1 MKTKFLIII
10 ILLVNNIFCNVT
22 DEKITNPVIAMGLS
36 AVVPGGGQI
45 YNGDWKKG
53 LIFLGLELISFNQMN
68 KYNKSAKSYVR
79 DYENYADE
87 YWNVEK
93 WLQDFYLFVDWIPE
107 NYNNLS
113 ENVFY
118 DSDLNY
124 IDIGE
129 YSHGPDF
136 IYNNNGYSHRDPDFK
151 ELYDDICG
159 LEVSTVMETG
169 GSCDLYLIPDENA
182 FVQNNN
188 GNSPCNPVIDENCF
202 PYYQMPW
209 GTLVFSNFDDGNYN
223 TITRD
228 YSSVYLVRDH
238 HLYEGIGKYNE
249 FFAGWDDATLE
260 EARQVFKNNTDIAT
274 SDKKDYYQN
283 LRNKSNK
290 EFDKEE
296 LFLSLI
302 FVNHAVSMF
311 DAFLTSIN
319 RTKKV
324 NIESNMNYGY
334 NKGLEINLKW

>member
-1 MKTKFLIII
+1 MKIKFLIIMF
-10 ILLVNNIFCNVT
+10 LLLNNILCNDT
-22 DEKITNPVIAMGLS
+22 KEKITNPIVAMGLS
-36 AVVPGGGQI
+36 AVVPGAGQI

-53 LIFLGLELISFNQMN
+53 LFFLGLEIISFNQMK
-68 KYNKSAKSYVR
+68 KYNKSAESYIEE
-79 DYENYADE
+79 YESYANQ
-87 YWNVEK
+87 YWHIEK

-107 NYNNLS
+107 DYNSLS

-118 DSDLNY
+118 DSNGNY
-124 IDIGE
+124 IDIGS
-129 YSHGPDF
+129 YSHGPNF
-136 IYNNNGYSHRDPDFK
+136 IYNNNSYSHRDIYGD
-151 ELYDDICG
+151 YQSVCG
-159 LEVSTVMETG
+159 SGTSTNVMENG
-169 GSCDLYLIPDENA
+169 GSCDLWEFSNEGEGYVL
-182 FVQNNN
+182 NNN
-188 GNSPCNPVIDENCF
+188 PHVPCDPSNDSNCYL
-202 PYYQMPW
+202 YYIMPW
-209 GTLVFSNFDDGNYN
+209 GTLEFDPNNNFDVNPIPN
-223 TITRD
+223 
-228 YSSVYLVRDH
+228 YSSIELIRDH

-260 EARQVFKNNTDIAT
+260 EARQVYKNNTDIAT

-324 NIESNMNYGY
+324 NIESNMIYGY
-334 NKGLEINLKW
+334 NNGLEINLKW